1 MKKYF
6 VLETLDDVIIGSS
19 NAAAFVSETLDY
31 IPGSTVMGAV
41 CSLYGRQ
48 DLEPDTLNLFFQEN
62 MTVFSDF
69 LPLTRDGE
77 ETLPAP
83 MSLHYDKQ
91 NREPLL
97 NFLKKGLKRDD
108 KQYKQ
113 LRGDQR
119 DSKFKSASPDK
130 NITARTAI
138 DYKTNTAKES
148 ALYNRDA
155 LTAGQCF
162 LGYCLIPDSFENDRP
177 GNSKRTKEAI
187 EKARGAIFDIL
198 KDGRVIRLGGSRGS
212 EFGRVRIH
220 EVTDSAKMAQN
231 SVPEP
236 GSADADGNRQLVL
249 WCLSNAEFLDAVT
262 SYDSPVPDNPDMLW
276 ALSQNG
282 INATFK
288 PRDSF
293 VRSGKTR
300 LYNNK
305 RGGLESAR
313 VFVCRGS
320 VLVYEYTY
328 QGDEAAL
335 KTILQKLQ
343 EEGVG
348 LSRHLGCGRVLVNP
362 SCLVS
367 QGEIEKGVKLFESGF
382 LFKPAADSS
391 VNSKSAA
398 SGVFGNDEDLE
409 VQWLKDMH
417 KFALEDAAIGK
428 LSGKLLAKIV
438 DLYKAG
444 RSYLGIK
451 DDDDFGPGKTQW
463 MALKTALTSLLSQDF
478 KQDDIK
484 KKIKGVTVAGKAENR
499 NGKDMQ
505 EDKIWNIKLEFLSQN
520 HEEQAFDDCFLKL
533 VEQLISA
540 KGSSPLRVCKAIVR
554 CIERYLSLHDPRDPK
569 ELKALKEIL
578 KDILEE
584 QESAKTNE
592 ENE

>member
-41 CSLYGRQ
+41 CSLYGREY
-48 DLEPDTLNLFFQEN
+48 LEPDTLNLFFQEN

-69 LPLTRDGE
+69 LPLTTDGE

-83 MSLHYDKQ
+83 MSLHYEKKKTT
-91 NREPLL
+91 PLL
-97 NFLKKGLKRDD
+97 NFLKKELKQED
-108 KQYKQ
+108 KQYEQ

-119 DSKFKSASPDK
+119 DSNFKSASPDK
-130 NITARTAI
+130 TITARTAI

-187 EKARGAIFDIL
+187 EKARDAIFDIL

-231 SVPEP
+231 CVPEP
-236 GSADADGNRQLVL
+236 GPVDSKGKRQLVL
-249 WCLSNAEFLDAVT
+249 WCLSNAEFLDTVT
-262 SYDSPVPDNPDMLW
+262 SYDSPIPDNPAMLW
-276 ALSQNG
+276 ALFRKD

-288 PRDSF
+288 PGKSF

-320 VLVYEYTY
+320 VLVYEYSY
-328 QGDEAAL
+328 QGDEAEL
-335 KTILQKLQ
+335 RNVLQRLQ
-343 EEGVG
+343 EDGVG

-367 QGEIEKGVKLFESGF
+367 QGEIKDGVKLFESGF
-382 LFKPAADSS
+382 RFKPAASCSS
-391 VNSKSAA
+391 
-398 SGVFGNDEDLE
+398 EQIQDLE

-417 KFALEDAAIGK
+417 KFALEDAAIDK
-428 LSGKLLAKIV
+428 LSDKLLEKII
-438 DLYKAG
+438 DLYEAG

-451 DDDDFGPGKTQW
+451 DGDDFGPGKTQW
-463 MALKTALTSLLSQDF
+463 MALKTALTSLLSKDF
-478 KQDDIK
+478 KKDDIRK
-484 KKIKGVTVAGKAENR
+484 EIKGVTVAGKAENR
-499 NGKDMQ
+499 DGKEMQ
-505 EDKIWNIKLEFLSQN
+505 EDKIWNIKLEYRTN
-520 HEEQAFDDCFLKL
+520 DHKERAFDDCFLGL
-533 VEQLISA
+533 VDQLFSEE
-540 KGSSPLRVCKAIVR
+540 GSSPSRVCKAIVR
-554 CIERYLSLHDPRDPK
+554 CIELRLSLHDPREPK
-569 ELKALKEIL
+569 ELNELKNIL
-578 KDILEE
+578 KNILED